1 MNNKN
6 ELSYVQGVMSGL
18 PIGLAY
24 LTVSFTFGLAS
35 VQAGLPVWLATV
47 ISATN
52 LTSAG
57 QFAAMTCIAVMG
69 SIAEI
74 ALVTLTINLRYVLMS
89 LSLAQQLGKKV
100 NTMQRALMSFFITD
114 EIFALA
120 TLKGDKLNFKHFMGI
135 ATTPYIG
142 WVLGTF
148 LGSMVTQLLPTSLQ
162 SAMGIALYCMFIA
175 IIIPPCRSSKPI
187 TVCIL
192 IAVALSCLFYYT
204 PYLKELSSGFRVII
218 CSILSAVIAA
228 LIFPIKDEG
237 KEIEQAQL
245 LKGDG
250 EIILENEAKENE
262 VC

>member
-1 MNNKN
+1 MSERK
-6 ELSYVQGVMSGL
+6 ELTYFQGVTSGL

-24 LTVSFTFGLAS
+24 LAVSFTFGLAC
-35 VQAGLPVWLATV
+35 VQSGLPVWLATT

-100 NTMQRALMSFFITD
+100 NTLQRAVMSFFITD

-120 TLKGDKLNFKHFMGI
+120 TLKGDKLNFKYFMGI

-148 LGSMVTQLLPTSLQ
+148 MGSMVTQLLPQSLQ
-162 SAMGIALYCMFIA
+162 NAMGIALYCMFVA
-175 IIIPPCRSSKPI
+175 IIIPPCRKSRAV
-187 TVCIL
+187 TVCIG
-192 IAVALSCLFYYT
+192 ITVAFSCLFYYT

-218 CSILSAVIAA
+218 CSILGAVITA
-228 LIFPIKDEG
+228 LIFPIKEEG
-237 KEIEQAQL
+237 KEIDKEDY

-250 EIILENEAKENE
+250 EVLLEAKAKGDE